1 MAGDH
6 IWFVLI
12 WMCLGLVGVSSKLLL
27 VKTPVNPEVNQTVS
41 LNCSGVFG
49 STMVKRLCPG
59 QALPYY
65 TKVEDGYGRMYYF
78 PPSADSD
85 RAGIYRCQNFEG
97 ERVSIDTSIFPPNA
111 RIFSPFFSM
120 TAHVRDDVT
129 LTMAVREDSDLPTAN
144 VSWRLYQPGPNCAGA
159 LLPENQDVVIRQN
172 VTSRKDGGM
181 YEMSVSD
188 VRQGT
193 QRAVVQLLVTDCPER
208 LWGPDCSQPCP
219 PCENGGMCGED
230 GRCVCPPGFT
240 GDVCQIGCGPN
251 TYGYDCESTCG
262 GNCTDM
268 LFCLLPPYG
277 CSCGAGLRG
286 TDCHQECATGT
297 YGAGCSQTCGHC
309 QDGVTCDPHTGTC
322 PQERCEPGWQGN
334 TCKQQITHEGDSSSA
349 YLIVLGVAACTL
361 VLVGSPLWFYLRT
374 TSKCA
379 PKISGPDF
387 DMSTVRGISDL
398 AQTRSPYTVESFIK
412 DDLHITAKSKFSD
425 WEISRAI
432 LNIDTKAIGSGAF
445 GKVYKARVTEN
456 TGSTRLP
463 GVVAI
468 KRLKDNATSQQKAD
482 FLEEIEHMVEVGSH
496 PNILKLYGCC
506 TLEQPIYMVV
516 EYMQHGDLLGFLRR
530 CKQQFHFSKNDVDS
544 CKFDEKNMYQVA
556 RQVAR
561 GMEYLAGLKFIHGDL
576 AARNILV
583 GDGLSVKISDFGLS
597 SDIYRRGYYRE
608 DPWRKVPVKWAAPER
623 LMEGMRCSIKADVW
637 SFGIVLYEVATLGED
652 PYPDIPN
659 STAALVSRLST
670 GYRMAQPRG
679 CSNRLYDLMCR
690 CWEWEPGCRP
700 SFTELFNDCD
710 QALQDKSDYKDVA
723 GIKVSINS
731 DDIDDASDSAEEKDQ
746 DLDPDAD
753 DVQTSPKGRP
763 GSYRKWSYV
772 SLAWETDDLFT
783 VSG

>member
-1 MAGDH
+1 MAGYH

-78 PPSADSD
+78 PPSADTD
-85 RAGIYRCQNFEG
+85 RAGIYRCENFEG
-97 ERVSIDTSIFPPNA
+97 ERVSIDTSIFPPNGTP
-111 RIFSPFFSM
+111 IFSPFFSM
-120 TAHVRDDVT
+120 TAHVGDDVT
-129 LTMAVREDSDLPTAN
+129 LTMAVREDSALPTAN
-144 VSWRLYQPGPNCAGA
+144 LSWRLYQPGPNCAGA
-159 LLPENQDVVIRQN
+159 LLPENQDVIIRQN

-193 QRAVVQLLVTDCPER
+193 QRTVVQLLVTDCPER
-208 LWGPDCSQPCP
+208 LWGPDCSQPCLS
-219 PCENGGMCGED
+219 CENGGVCGED

-286 TDCHQECATGT
+286 TDCHQECAGGT

-334 TCKQQITHEGDSSSA
+334 TCKKQITHEGDSSSA

-387 DMSTVRGISDL
+387 DLSTVRGISDLAQTRSPYIVESFIKDDLHIRAKSKFLEWEISRAILNIDTKAIGSGAFGKVYKATVTENTGSTRLPGVVAIKRLKGDISSAYLIVLGVAACTLVLIGSPLWFYLRTTSKCAPKISGPDFDLSTVRGISDL

-468 KRLKDNATSQQKAD
+468 KRLK
-482 FLEEIEHMVEVGSH
+482 G
-496 PNILKLYGCC
+496 
-506 TLEQPIYMVV
+506 
-516 EYMQHGDLLGFLRR
+516 
-530 CKQQFHFSKNDVDS
+530 QF
-544 CKFDEKNMYQVA
+544 
-556 RQVAR
+556 
-561 GMEYLAGLKFIHGDL
+561 
-576 AARNILV
+576 
-583 GDGLSVKISDFGLS
+583 S
-597 SDIYRRGYYRE
+597 S
-608 DPWRKVPVKWAAPER
+608 
-623 LMEGMRCSIKADVW
+623 L
-637 SFGIVLYEVATLGED
+637 
-652 PYPDIPN
+652 
-659 STAALVSRLST
+659 
-670 GYRMAQPRG
+670 
-679 CSNRLYDLMCR
+679 
-690 CWEWEPGCRP
+690 PGC
-700 SFTELFNDCD
+700 
-710 QALQDKSDYKDVA
+710 
-723 GIKVSINS
+723 
-731 DDIDDASDSAEEKDQ
+731 
-746 DLDPDAD
+746 
-753 DVQTSPKGRP
+753 
-763 GSYRKWSYV
+763 
-772 SLAWETDDLFT
+772 
-783 VSG
+783 